1 MLGATEML
9 IVAGAILAV
18 VAGPSLLPRFG
29 RGLGQSIK
37 EFRNVKRELNEP
49 LQPHTDAK
57 ADRTGGD

>member
-9 IVAGAILAV
+9 IVAGAIIAV

-37 EFRNVKRELNEP
+37 EFRNVKKELDGT
-49 LQPHTDAK
+49 LDVDAK
-57 ADRTGGD
+57 EGN